1 VADVSDDVQL
11 DEDKAAAQRLA
22 DAMRRIIARL
32 VVVRPPAEQLD
43 RAADAANA
51 FADTLE
57 DLPER
62 SKSWEI
68 SEAGL
73 QPRDFVNHSP
83 LSGLANPIAPP
94 IAMWIVDDGDG
105 EYHMEGTVTFGPA
118 YEGPPGHC
126 HGGFVAAMFDELL
139 GFVQLAPGF
148 TAFLHVDYRRPT
160 PLNKALELR
169 SWIESVEGRKRTIRG
184 TCHLDGVLLTEAHG
198 LFIAPR
204 EGKDYL
210 GLFGEPAGGITE

>member
-1 VADVSDDVQL
+1 MSDPGL
-11 DEDKAAAQRLA
+11 DDSRAASQRLA

-43 RAADAANA
+43 RAADAANQ

-57 DLPER
+57 HLPER

-94 IAMWIVDDGDG
+94 VKMTIIDDGDG
-105 EYHMEGTVTFGPA
+105 DYHMEGTVNFGPA

-160 PLNKALELR
+160 PLNRELQLR
-169 SWIESVEGRKRTIRG
+169 GWIESVEGRKRTIRG
-184 TCHLDGVLLTEAHG
+184 TCHFDGVLLSEAHG

-210 GLFGEPAGGITE
+210 GLFGEPTGGLSE

>member
-1 VADVSDDVQL
+1 
-11 DEDKAAAQRLA
+11 
-22 DAMRRIIARL
+22 MRRIIARL

-43 RAADAANA
+43 RAADAANQ

-57 DLPER
+57 HLPER

-94 IAMWIVDDGDG
+94 IHMTIIDDGNG
-105 EYHMEGTVTFGPA
+105 EHHMEGTVTFGPA

-148 TAFLHVDYRRPT
+148 TAFLHVEYRRPT
-160 PLNKALELR
+160 PLNKPLELR
-169 SWIESVEGRKRTIRG
+169 AWIESVEGRKRTIRG

-210 GLFGEPAGGITE
+210 GLFGEPTGGLTE

>member
-1 VADVSDDVQL
+1 V
-11 DEDKAAAQRLA
+11 DELEESRAASQRLA

-43 RAADAANA
+43 RAADAANQ

-57 DLPER
+57 HLPER

-94 IAMWIVDDGDG
+94 IHMTIVDDDDGD
-105 EYHMEGTVTFGPA
+105 YHMEGTVTFGPA

-160 PLNKALELR
+160 PLNKPLELR
-169 SWIESVEGRKRTIRG
+169 AWIESVEGRKRTIRG

-210 GLFGEPAGGITE
+210 GLFGAPAGGIS

>member
-1 VADVSDDVQL
+1 LSDPEL
-11 DEDKAAAQRLA
+11 DESRAASQRLA

-43 RAADAANA
+43 RAAEAANQ

-57 DLPER
+57 DLPVR

-94 IAMWIVDDGDG
+94 LKMSIIDDGDG

-160 PLNKALELR
+160 PLNKELQLR
-169 SWIESVEGRKRTIRG
+169 GWIESVEGRKRTIRG
-184 TCHLDGVLLTEAHG
+184 TCQLDGVLLTEAHG

-210 GLFGEPAGGITE
+210 GMFGEPAGGSTK

>member
-1 VADVSDDVQL
+1 M
-11 DEDKAAAQRLA
+11 DELEESRAATQRLA

-43 RAADAANA
+43 RAAEAANQ

-57 DLPER
+57 HLPVR

-94 IAMWIVDDGDG
+94 MKMLIIDDNDG
-105 EYHMEGTVTFGPA
+105 EYHMEGTVNFGPA

-139 GFVQLAPGF
+139 GYVQLAPGF

-160 PLNKALELR
+160 PLNKELQLR
-169 SWIESVEGRKRTIRG
+169 GWVESVEGRKRIIRG

-210 GLFGEPAGGITE
+210 GLFGEPAGGLTE

>member
-1 VADVSDDVQL
+1 VG
-11 DEDKAAAQRLA
+11 DELEESRAASQRLA

-43 RAADAANA
+43 RAAEAANQ
-51 FADTLE
+51 FADTLD
-57 DLPER
+57 DLPVR

-94 IAMWIVDDGDG
+94 VHMTIVDDGNG
-105 EYHMEGTVTFGPA
+105 EYHMEGTVNFGAA

-160 PLNKALELR
+160 PLNRDLELR
-169 SWIESVEGRKRTIRG
+169 GWIESVEGRKRTIRG

-210 GLFGEPAGGITE
+210 GMFGEPAGGIST